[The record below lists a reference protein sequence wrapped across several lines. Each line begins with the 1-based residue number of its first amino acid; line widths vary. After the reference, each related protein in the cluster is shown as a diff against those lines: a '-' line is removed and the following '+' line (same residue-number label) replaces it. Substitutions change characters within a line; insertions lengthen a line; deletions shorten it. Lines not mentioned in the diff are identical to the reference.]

1 MQPPMLFHRSR
12 IAQRLKRRGPQ
23 PDDFFVKLIHTDM
36 HERLGTITR
45 TFSNALLLAPSAD
58 FLTPKSASAEA
69 PIEFKCATTLL
80 AHDDYP
86 QIDTETFELQSE
98 KPFDLIVSLMDL
110 QTLNDVPGFLKKARQ
125 QLKPDGL
132 FLAVAIGG
140 ESLKEL
146 RAAWLSADEEISGG
160 AFLRVAPFIDVRD
173 AGRLLLH
180 AGLALPVADIESTI
194 VRYEHPLGLMDEL
207 RKQGATN
214 PMIELPHKATS
225 RKLLGQVINNYLDK
239 NQDPDGR
246 VRATL
251 ELIWLSA
258 WAPHESQQKPLAPGS
273 AKMSLKDTLEKKN

>member
-1 MQPPMLFHRSR
+1 MR
-12 IAQRLKRRGPQ
+12 
-23 PDDFFVKLIHTDM
+23 
-36 HERLGTITR
+36 
-45 TFSNALLLAPSAD
+45 
-58 FLTPKSASAEA
+58 
-69 PIEFKCATTLL
+69 
-80 AHDDYP
+80 
-86 QIDTETFELQSE
+86 
-98 KPFDLIVSLMDL
+98 
-110 QTLNDVPGFLKKARQ
+110 
-125 QLKPDGL
+125 
-132 FLAVAIGG
+132 
-140 ESLKEL
+140 
-146 RAAWLSADEEISGG
+146 
-160 AFLRVAPFIDVRD
+160 
-173 AGRLLLH
+173 GRLLQH

-273 AKMSLKDTLEKKN
+273 AKMSLKDALEKKKLARGYEPSALLIAPPMLSSLPLKSASKPSPTLANVPTKSTAIRVAIMLYSTNGEPLSSFQKRFKSWLIMTHPKTKSTHNKSHKWATNGSSAGGIG